1 MLMIRDLNN
10 NGCMLKV
17 YADEQGDIYVALGP
31 DAVCRIGGP
40 ASGHTIPVGI
50 RRKLMALVKEWEKYP
65 EVMFEEQA
73 YKIEQK
79 KIGDYKAE
87 FLREQTIQDIAEI
100 LRVSPF
106 TVDFEVK
113 KYPKGIR
120 IINEV
125 TQEHMNEIMAKAR
138 EGGQQ

>member
-87 FLREQTIQDIAEI
+87 FLREQTIQDITEI

-113 KYPKGIR
+113 KNPKGIR

-125 TQEHMNEIMAKAR
+125 TQEQMNEIMAKAR